1 MPVADG
7 ATDGR
12 DRIYRIPVG
21 FAGSPKI
28 LKQIKL
34 KNKWI
39 LNNKK
44 NKKTEN
50 RKKILEKKQTLK
62 KWRKLNMQKKRF
74 ASILYLNK

>member
-44 NKKTEN
+44 NKKN
-50 RKKILEKKQTLK
+50 RKQEKDFGEKTNTEEMEKIKYAEKKVC
-62 KWRKLNMQKKRF
+62 
-74 ASILYLNK
+74 